1 MKKLLISII
10 TATALLFGFAS
21 CSGDLHDLEVPKHEP
36 VTIAD
41 ASWYYY
47 DITVYGDNDGKTG
60 KFIVNGDSTKQSPD
74 TAMPAFTAKD
84 GGAFYFTADK
94 SKLGADGKYSL
105 LTSYQTDNPAYTAK
119 PGTVRFY
126 VYTNETNCNFY
137 CFGNDD
143 SFESMDGSWP
153 GSAMTKD
160 GEVAKVETTKKMSI
174 ASIRIEGLPNEFNGK
189 ELSFVGTYN
198 SFANPSKYKA
208 IVSDNVF
215 EYTFDSGLEISGKGA
230 ADEVTYSEIKISTS
244 DWKLAICSLEGK
256 NEKIAIIDGAE
267 NVVITGVV
275 KGTSINDWGT
285 PGDSSDDGLNA
296 KTLFSIK
303 Y

>member
-10 TATALLFGFAS
+10 AATALLFGFAS

-47 DITVYGDNDGKTG
+47 DITVYGDNDGATG
-60 KFIVNGDSTKQSPD
+60 KLIVNGDTKQSTD

-84 GGAFYFTADK
+84 GGVFYFTADK
-94 SKLGADGKYSL
+94 SKTDADGKYSL
-105 LTSYQTDNPAYTAK
+105 LTSYQTDNPAYTAVR
-119 PGTVRFY
+119 GTVRFY
-126 VYTNETNCNFY
+126 VYTNETSCNFY
-137 CFGNDD
+137 YWDNANAFA
-143 SFESMDGSWP
+143 GSAGWP

-174 ASIRIEGLPNEFNGK
+174 ASIRIEGLPDSFNGK

-198 SFANPSKYKA
+198 SFANPSNYKA
-208 IVSDNVF
+208 TVSGNVF
-215 EYTFDSGLEISGKGA
+215 EYTFASGLEISGKGP
-230 ADEVTYSEIKISTS
+230 ADEVTYSQIKIATS
-244 DWKLAICSLEGK
+244 DWKLAICSLAGE
-256 NEKIAIIDGAE
+256 NENIAIIDGAK

-275 KGTSINDWGT
+275 KDTSINNWGT
-285 PGDSSDDGLNA
+285 PDDPSDDGLNA

>member
-1 MKKLLISII
+1 MKKLLTSII
-10 TATALLFGFAS
+10 AATALLFGFVS
-21 CSGDLHDLEVPKHEP
+21 CSGDLHDLEEPKHEP

-60 KFIVNGDSTKQSPD
+60 KFIVNGDTKQSTD
-74 TAMPAFTAKD
+74 TTMPAFTAKD
-84 GGAFYFTADK
+84 GGVFYFTADK
-94 SKLGADGKYSL
+94 SKTDADGKYSL
-105 LTSYQTDNPAYTAK
+105 LTSYQTDNPAYTPV

-126 VYTNETNCNFY
+126 VYTNETSCNFY
-137 CFGNDD
+137 YWDNSNAFA
-143 SFESMDGSWP
+143 GSAGWP
-153 GSAMTKD
+153 GSAMIKD

-174 ASIRIEGLPNEFNGK
+174 ASIRIEGLPDSFNGK

-198 SFANPSKYKA
+198 SFANPSNYKA
-208 IVSDNVF
+208 TVSDNVF
-215 EYTFDSGLEISGKGA
+215 EYTFASGLEISGKGP
-230 ADEVTYSEIKISTS
+230 ADEVTYSRIKIATS
-244 DWKLAICSLEGK
+244 DWKLAICSLAGEDE
-256 NEKIAIIDGAE
+256 NIAIIDGAK

-275 KGTSINDWGT
+275 KETSINNWGT

>member
-10 TATALLFGFAS
+10 AATALLFGFAS

-47 DITVYGDNDGKTG
+47 DITVYGDNDGATG
-60 KFIVNGDSTKQSPD
+60 KLIVNGDTKQSTD

-84 GGAFYFTADK
+84 GGVFYFTADK
-94 SKLGADGKYSL
+94 SKTDADGKYSL
-105 LTSYQTDNPAYTAK
+105 LTSYQTDNPAYTAV

-126 VYTNETNCNFY
+126 VYTNETSCNFY
-137 CFGNDD
+137 YWNNSNAFA
-143 SFESMDGSWP
+143 GSAGWP
-153 GSAMTKD
+153 GSAMIKD

-174 ASIRIEGLPNEFNGK
+174 ASIRIEGLPDSFNGK

-198 SFANPSKYKA
+198 SFANPSNYKA
-208 IVSDNVF
+208 TVSGNVF
-215 EYTFDSGLEISGKGA
+215 EYTFASGLEISGKGP
-230 ADEVTYSEIKISTS
+230 ADEVTYSQIKIATS
-244 DWKLAICSLEGK
+244 DWKLAICSLAGV
-256 NEKIAIIDGAE
+256 NEDIAIIDGAK

-275 KGTSINDWGT
+275 KDTSINNWGT
-285 PGDSSDDGLNA
+285 PNDTSDDGLNA

>member
-47 DITVYGDNDGKTG
+47 DITVYGDNNGKTG
-60 KFIVNGDSTKQSPD
+60 KFIVNGDTKQSTD

-94 SKLGADGKYSL
+94 SKTDADGKYSL

-126 VYTNETNCNFY
+126 VYTNETSCNFY
-137 CFGNDD
+137 YWNNANAFA
-143 SFESMDGSWP
+143 GSAGWP
-153 GSAMTKD
+153 GSAMTKE
-160 GEVAKVETTKKMSI
+160 GEVAKETYDASATLKSI
-174 ASIRIEGLPNEFNGK
+174 TITGLPDALNGK
-189 ELSFVGTYN
+189 EVWLTGNPMGWAKPGTEKTVKVTVSGNKISLTGLNIELSAKGVFVGQ
-198 SFANPSKYKA
+198 
-208 IVSDNVF
+208 I
-215 EYTFDSGLEISGKGA
+215 G
-230 ADEVTYSEIKISTS
+230 SEEMKIASS
-244 DWKLAICSLEGK
+244 DWTKPEITAAKGS
-256 NEKIAIIDGAE
+256 NFKIAVIDGAE
-267 NVVITGVV
+267 IDLVGVYTGT
-275 KGTSINDWGT
+275 KGES
-285 PGDSSDDGLNA
+285 GDDA
-296 KTLFSIK
+296 KIYCCLFAQ
-303 Y
+303 

>member
-47 DITVYGDNDGKTG
+47 DITVYGDNDGNTG
-60 KFIVNGDSTKQSPD
+60 KFIVNGDTKQSTD

-84 GGAFYFTADK
+84 GGVFYFTADK
-94 SKLGADGKYSL
+94 SKTDADGKYSL
-105 LTSYQTDNPAYTAK
+105 LTSYQTDNPAYTAV

-126 VYTNETNCNFY
+126 VYTNETSCNFY
-137 CFGNDD
+137 YWDNANAFA
-143 SFESMDGSWP
+143 GSAGWP

-174 ASIRIEGLPNEFNGK
+174 ASIRIEDLPDAFNGK
-189 ELSFVGTYN
+189 ELSFVGTFN
-198 SFANPSKYKA
+198 SFTNPSDYKA
-208 IVSDNVF
+208 TVSNNVF

-285 PGDSSDDGLNA
+285 PCDSSDDGLNA

>member
-47 DITVYGDNDGKTG
+47 DITVYGDNDGNTG
-60 KFIVNGDSTKQSPD
+60 KFIVNGDTKQSTD

-94 SKLGADGKYSL
+94 SKTDADGKYSL
-105 LTSYQTDNPAYTAK
+105 LTSYQTDNPAYTAV

-174 ASIRIEGLPNEFNGK
+174 ASIRIEGLPDNFNGK
-189 ELSFVGTYN
+189 ELSVVGTYN

-208 IVSDNVF
+208 IVSGNVF

-230 ADEVTYSEIKISTS
+230 ADEVTYSEIKIATS
-244 DWKLAICSLEGK
+244 DWKLAICSLEGE

-275 KGTSINDWGT
+275 KSSSINDWET
-285 PGDSSDDGLNA
+285 PLDPSDDGLNA

>member
-10 TATALLFGFAS
+10 AATALLFGFAS

-47 DITVYGDNDGKTG
+47 DITVYGDNDGATG
-60 KFIVNGDSTKQSPD
+60 KLIVNGDTKQSTD

-84 GGAFYFTADK
+84 GGVFYFTADK
-94 SKLGADGKYSL
+94 SKTDADGKYSL
-105 LTSYQTDNPAYTAK
+105 LTSYQTDNPAYTAV

-126 VYTNETNCNFY
+126 VYTNETSCNFY
-137 CFGNDD
+137 YWDNANAFA
-143 SFESMDGSWP
+143 GSAGWP

-174 ASIRIEGLPNEFNGK
+174 ASIRIEDLPDAFNGK
-189 ELSFVGTYN
+189 ELSFVGTFN
-198 SFANPSKYKA
+198 SFTNPSDYKA
-208 IVSDNVF
+208 TVSNNVF

>member
-47 DITVYGDNDGKTG
+47 DITVYGDNDGNTG
-60 KFIVNGDSTKQSPD
+60 KFIVNGDTKQSTD

-94 SKLGADGKYSL
+94 SKTDADGKYSL
-105 LTSYQTDNPAYTAK
+105 LTSYQTDNPAYTAV

-174 ASIRIEGLPNEFNGK
+174 ASIRIEGLPDNLNGK

-208 IVSDNVF
+208 IVSGNVF

-230 ADEVTYSEIKISTS
+230 ADEVTYSEIKIATS
-244 DWKLAICSLEGK
+244 DWKLAICSLEGE

-275 KGTSINDWGT
+275 KSSSINDWET
-285 PGDSSDDGLNA
+285 PLDPSDDGLNA

>member
-60 KFIVNGDSTKQSPD
+60 KFILNGSAGQSTD
-74 TAMPAFTAKD
+74 TAMPSFEAKK
-84 GGAFYFTADK
+84 GGVFYFTANTANKNADK
-94 SKLGADGKYSL
+94 KYEL
-105 LTSYQTDNPAYTAK
+105 LTSYQEDNPVFTPV
-119 PGTVRFY
+119 PGKVRFY
-126 VYTNETNCNFY
+126 IYTNETACNFY

-153 GSAMTKD
+153 GLAMVKD

-174 ASIRIEGLPNEFNGK
+174 ASIRIEGLPDSFNGK

-198 SFANPSKYKA
+198 SFANPSNYKA
-208 IVSDNVF
+208 TVSGNVF
-215 EYTFDSGLEISGKGA
+215 EYTFASGLEISGKGP
-230 ADEVTYSEIKISTS
+230 ADEVTYSQIKIATS
-244 DWKLAICSLEGK
+244 DWKLAICSLKGE

>member
-1 MKKLLISII
+1 MKKLLTSII
-10 TATALLFGFAS
+10 AATALLFGFVS
-21 CSGDLHDLEVPKHEP
+21 CSGDLHDLEEPKHEP

-60 KFIVNGDSTKQSPD
+60 NFIVNGDTKQSTD

-84 GGAFYFTADK
+84 GGVFYFTADK
-94 SKLGADGKYSL
+94 SKTDAGGKYSL
-105 LTSYQTDNPAYTAK
+105 LTSYQTDNPAYTAV

-126 VYTNETNCNFY
+126 VYTNETSCNFY
-137 CFGNDD
+137 YWNNSNAFA
-143 SFESMDGSWP
+143 GSAGWP
-153 GSAMTKD
+153 GSAMIKD

-174 ASIRIEGLPNEFNGK
+174 ASIRIEGLPDSFNGK

-198 SFANPSKYKA
+198 SFANPSNYKA
-208 IVSDNVF
+208 TVSGNVF
-215 EYTFDSGLEISGKGA
+215 EYTFASGLEISGKGP
-230 ADEVTYSEIKISTS
+230 ADEVTYSQIKIATS
-244 DWKLAICSLEGK
+244 DWKLAICSLAEK
-256 NEKIAIIDGAE
+256 NEDIAIIDGAK

-275 KGTSINDWGT
+275 KDTSINNWGT
-285 PGDSSDDGLNA
+285 PNDTSDDGLNA

>member
-84 GGAFYFTADK
+84 GGVFYFTADK
-94 SKLGADGKYSL
+94 SKTDADGKYSL
-105 LTSYQTDNPAYTAK
+105 LTSYQTDNPAYTAV

-126 VYTNETNCNFY
+126 VYTNETSCNFY
-137 CFGNDD
+137 YWDNANAFA
-143 SFESMDGSWP
+143 GSAGWP

-174 ASIRIEGLPNEFNGK
+174 ASIRIEDLPDAFNGK
-189 ELSFVGTYN
+189 ELSFVGTFN
-198 SFANPSKYKA
+198 SFTNPSDYKA
-208 IVSDNVF
+208 TVSNNVF

>member
-1 MKKLLISII
+1 MKKLLTSII
-10 TATALLFGFAS
+10 AATALLFGFVS
-21 CSGDLHDLEVPKHEP
+21 CSGDLHDLEEPKHEP

-47 DITVYGDNDGKTG
+47 DITVYGDNTSTG
-60 KFIVNGDSTKQSPD
+60 NFILNGSAGQSTD
-74 TAMPAFTAKD
+74 TAMPSFEAKK
-84 GGAFYFTADK
+84 GGVFYFTANTANKNADK
-94 SKLGADGKYSL
+94 KYEL
-105 LTSYQTDNPAYTAK
+105 LTSYQEDNPVFTPV
-119 PGTVRFY
+119 PGKVRFY
-126 VYTNETNCNFY
+126 IYTNESACNFY

-153 GSAMTKD
+153 GLAMVKD

-174 ASIRIEGLPNEFNGK
+174 ASIRIEDLPDAFNGK
-189 ELSFVGTYN
+189 ELSFVGTFN
-198 SFANPSKYKA
+198 SFTNPSDYKA
-208 IVSDNVF
+208 TVSNNVF

-230 ADEVTYSEIKISTS
+230 ADEVTYSEIKIATS

>member
-47 DITVYGDNDGKTG
+47 DITVYGDNDVNTG
-60 KFIVNGDSTKQSPD
+60 KFIVNGDTKQSTD

-94 SKLGADGKYSL
+94 SKTDADGKYSL

-126 VYTNETNCNFY
+126 VYTNETSCNFY
-137 CFGNDD
+137 YWDNANAFA
-143 SFESMDGSWP
+143 GSAGWP

-174 ASIRIEGLPNEFNGK
+174 ASIRIEGLPDKFNGK

-208 IVSDNVF
+208 IVSGNVF

-230 ADEVTYSEIKISTS
+230 ADEVTYSEIKIATS
-244 DWKLAICSLEGK
+244 DWKLAICSLEGG

-275 KGTSINDWGT
+275 ESSSNNDWGT
-285 PGDSSDDGLNA
+285 PDDPSDDGLDA

>member
-1 MKKLLISII
+1 MKKLLTSII
-10 TATALLFGFAS
+10 AATALLFGFVS
-21 CSGDLHDLEVPKHEP
+21 CSGDLHDLEEPKHEP

-47 DITVYGDNDGKTG
+47 DITVYGDNDGKKG
-60 KFIVNGDSTKQSPD
+60 NFIVNGDTKQSTD

-84 GGAFYFTADK
+84 GGVFYFTADK
-94 SKLGADGKYSL
+94 SKTDADGKYSL
-105 LTSYQTDNPAYTAK
+105 LTSYQTDNPAYTAV

-174 ASIRIEGLPNEFNGK
+174 ASIRIEGLPDEFNGK

-208 IVSDNVF
+208 TVSGNVF

-230 ADEVTYSEIKISTS
+230 ADKVTYSEIKIATS

-267 NVVITGVV
+267 NVVITGEV
-275 KGTSINDWGT
+275 KGKSINNWGT
-285 PGDSSDDGLNA
+285 PNDTSDDGLNA

>member
-47 DITVYGDNDGKTG
+47 DITVYGDNDGNTG
-60 KFIVNGDSTKQSPD
+60 KFIVNGDTKQSTD

-94 SKLGADGKYSL
+94 SKTDADGKYSL

-126 VYTNETNCNFY
+126 VYTNETSCNFY
-137 CFGNDD
+137 YWDNANAFA
-143 SFESMDGSWP
+143 GSAGWP

-174 ASIRIEGLPNEFNGK
+174 ASIRIEGLPDKFNGK

-208 IVSDNVF
+208 IVSGNVF

-230 ADEVTYSEIKISTS
+230 ADEVTYSEIKIATS
-244 DWKLAICSLEGK
+244 DWKLAICSLEGE

-275 KGTSINDWGT
+275 KSSSINEWGT
-285 PGDSSDDGLNA
+285 PLDPSDDGLNA

>member
-47 DITVYGDNDGKTG
+47 DITVYGDNDGNTG
-60 KFIVNGDSTKQSPD
+60 KFIVNGDTKQSTD

-94 SKLGADGKYSL
+94 SKTDPDGKYSL

-126 VYTNETNCNFY
+126 VYTNETSCNFY
-137 CFGNDD
+137 YWDNANAFA
-143 SFESMDGSWP
+143 GSAGWP

-174 ASIRIEGLPNEFNGK
+174 ASIRIEGLPDKFNGK

-208 IVSDNVF
+208 IVSGNVF

-230 ADEVTYSEIKISTS
+230 ADEVTYSEIKIATS
-244 DWKLAICSLEGK
+244 DWKLAICSLEGG

-275 KGTSINDWGT
+275 ENSSNNDWGT
-285 PGDSSDDGLNA
+285 PDDPSDDGLDA

>member
-1 MKKLLISII
+1 MKKLLTSII
-10 TATALLFGFAS
+10 AATALLFGFVS
-21 CSGDLHDLEVPKHEP
+21 CSGDLHDLEEPKHEP

-60 KFIVNGDSTKQSPD
+60 KFIVNGDTKQSTD
-74 TAMPAFTAKD
+74 TAMPAFKAKD
-84 GGAFYFTADK
+84 GRVFYFTADK
-94 SKLGADGKYSL
+94 SKTDADGKYSL

-126 VYTNETNCNFY
+126 VYTNETSCNFY
-137 CFGNDD
+137 YWDNANAFA
-143 SFESMDGSWP
+143 GSAGWP

-208 IVSDNVF
+208 IVSGNVF

-230 ADEVTYSEIKISTS
+230 ADEVTYSEIKIATS
-244 DWKLAICSLEGK
+244 DWKLAICSLEGE

-275 KGTSINDWGT
+275 KDTSTNNWGT
-285 PGDSSDDGLNA
+285 PNDTSDDGINA